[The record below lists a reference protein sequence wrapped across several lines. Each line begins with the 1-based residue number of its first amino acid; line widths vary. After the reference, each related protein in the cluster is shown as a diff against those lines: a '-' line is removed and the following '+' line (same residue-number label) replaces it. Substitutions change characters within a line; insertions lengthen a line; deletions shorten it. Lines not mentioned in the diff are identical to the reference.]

1 MRSRSFSFIA
11 LAFLPLFIPLGVEG
25 QAGDTIQGQPTVSR
39 DSDIP
44 AVTESQVFLGAFK
57 SILDYHQTTFSDS
70 ALWENALEGLLE
82 GLDDPYAEVFT
93 PEEFGAFEENN
104 TGDYAGIGVQITRLN
119 QRVTITAVFRQ
130 TPADQVGLMVGDR
143 IVAVDGND
151 SRDWSVDQARDSI
164 RGEVGSV
171 VELTIERQGLSESM
185 TLPLQRDQ
193 VHVSAVTATLFQ
205 DSLGYIQVDRVAR
218 GSAAEVDSAFVVLK
232 DAKSIILDLRRNPG
246 GYLVESL
253 NMADLF
259 LEPQQSLASTRSR
272 TPGEANAMSEQSF
285 QARLPARIPHKP
297 LVILVDEY
305 TASAAEI
312 VAGALQDHDRAAVL
326 GERTFGKGVVQ
337 TVLPLPGERRI
348 RLTTGDWMT
357 PLGRSLHIPRDLEG
371 RPLTESSDSF
381 PVVQTAA
388 GRSLRADG
396 GVFPDLLVQDDT
408 LTTPEQRLLI
418 ESARAGVP
426 LGLRIAEFA
435 FQEARKALEGAGP
448 QELDPASV
456 EKLVE
461 ALRKEGVPGDVMDH
475 PEVRQ
480 YLDWRARIDFAN
492 RVDHQDHALEFLSE
506 RDRVLA
512 SAIRFLEN
520 AGTQSELFAAVE
532 AEAAASAGETR
543 AEESAASG
551 HQGSGG

>member
-1 MRSRSFSFIA
+1 MRSRSFIA
-11 LAFLPLFIPLGVEG
+11 LAFLSLFIPLGVEG

-93 PEEFGAFEENN
+93 PEEYGAFEENN

-151 SRDWSVDQARDSI
+151 SRDWPVDQARDSI

-371 RPLTESSDSF
+371 RPLTENSDSF

-532 AEAAASAGETR
+532 AEAAASARETR